1 MKILTV
7 IVCALASPVV
17 CKPMTPA
24 EFEQLST
31 GMTLYF
37 SDAHQGYGAEQY
49 FENRRVR
56 WMFADG
62 HCTDGYWYPHND
74 AMCFVY
80 EHEPQPQCW
89 LMDIRSGKIT
99 ARRTEYEDTS
109 PITVERIDDNPLSCA
124 GPDLG
129 V

>member
-1 MKILTV
+1 MKVLTV
-7 IVCALASPVV
+7 MVWTMAGLVGCEPI
-17 CKPMTPA
+17 TPD

-31 GMTLYF
+31 GRTFYF
-37 SDAHQGYGAEQY
+37 RDTNQRYGAEQY

-62 HCTDGYWYPHND
+62 HCTDGYWYTQND

-89 LMDIRSGKIT
+89 LMETKGGEIT
-99 ARRTEYEDTS
+99 ARRTEFEDMS
-109 PITVERIDDNPLSCA
+109 PITVDRIDDKPLSCA